1 MEGTNN
7 FRHPNS
13 GFAQRVETTV
23 HGVPHTFI
31 GGQMISYESV
41 FDPMFLGHHSM
52 IENTFT
58 MWQDCKNLE
67 IRSTL
72 KVSYPATTPRPGTPP
87 PVPVPRSQPR
97 NCTCHAGPDE
107 PVRRKWPTHRFQR
120 RVDRYLESGGV
131 RQRDQG
137 HLEAPDA
144 GPVRLAG
151 PARASAM
158 EQAHHRPLRPHQ
170 QFRLHR
176 SSGKIGDRPHHGAY
190 FRQVRSTC
198 LPLRLLLLP
207 ATIVQR

>member
-1 MEGTNN
+1 VRLKLPSWIPSLALESEFHQLIPPYGRPADLSLEGTNN
-7 FRHPNS
+7 FQHPNS
-13 GFAQRVETTV
+13 GFAQRIETTV
-23 HGVPHTFI
+23 HGIPHTFI

-107 PVRRKWPTHRFQR
+107 PVRRKRPTHRFQQ
-120 RVDRYLESGGV
+120 RVDR
-131 RQRDQG
+131 
-137 HLEAPDA
+137 
-144 GPVRLAG
+144 
-151 PARASAM
+151 
-158 EQAHHRPLRPHQ
+158 
-170 QFRLHR
+170 
-176 SSGKIGDRPHHGAY
+176 
-190 FRQVRSTC
+190 
-198 LPLRLLLLP
+198 
-207 ATIVQR
+207 